1 MARRSRDAGPAR
13 SKSRGSS
20 PDDPRTGAARERS
33 APPDGGLSREDQE
46 DREQRAFHAR
56 IRARQADSEERDRD
70 TGPPRR

>member
-33 APPDGGLSREDQE
+33 APDGGPSREDQE
-46 DREQRAFHAR
+46 DREQRVFHAR
-56 IRARQADSEERDRD
+56 IRARQAQTEDRDRES
-70 TGPPRR
+70 GPPRR